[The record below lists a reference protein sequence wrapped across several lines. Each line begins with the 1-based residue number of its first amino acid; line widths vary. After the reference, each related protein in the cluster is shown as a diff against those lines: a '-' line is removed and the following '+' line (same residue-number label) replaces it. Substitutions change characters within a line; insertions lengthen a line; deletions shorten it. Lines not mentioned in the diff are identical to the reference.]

1 MSTII
6 VTKKEIY
13 FIFQY
18 GNINIVDW
26 SGNMSNILG
35 KRIKTYRN
43 KKGITQ
49 KELAD
54 KIGVSNAVMSRYE
67 SGTRSP
73 DFDKLKLIA
82 NELDVSIDYLLDHD
96 KNNTDS
102 FLMNHAE
109 GFNEL
114 PPEEQKRIEQS
125 LLEQAEF
132 LIAKAKKNK

>member
-96 KNNTDS
+96 NNNTDS

-109 GFNEL
+109 GFKEL
-114 PPEEQKRIEQS
+114 PLEEQKKIEQS

-132 LIAKAKKNK
+132 LIAKAKKNR

>member
-1 MSTII
+1 
-6 VTKKEIY
+6 
-13 FIFQY
+13 
-18 GNINIVDW
+18 
-26 SGNMSNILG
+26 MSNILG

-96 KNNTDS
+96 NNNTDS

-109 GFNEL
+109 GFKEL
-114 PPEEQKRIEQS
+114 PLEEQKKIEQS

-132 LIAKAKKNK
+132 LIAKAKKNR